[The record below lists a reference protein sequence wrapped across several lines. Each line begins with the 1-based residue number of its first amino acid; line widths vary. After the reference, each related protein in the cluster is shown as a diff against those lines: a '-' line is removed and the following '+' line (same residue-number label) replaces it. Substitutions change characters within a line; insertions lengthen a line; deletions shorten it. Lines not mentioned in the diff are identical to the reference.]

1 MMQLSTPDLVVFLK
15 KLNPSSLVESTILVI
30 FVFLMAATVLSG
42 VRATLDDSAWPVV
55 VCVFNVIS
63 LIIIIADAWFFS
75 FKSFSSLLVML
86 LFDSVS
92 TVGNIVMCFLG
103 GFYMRALSSIILIF
117 WFASKGVLIAIV
129 LSTTMKI
136 LVTYQD
142 IIEDSGTIEEDQ

>member
-1 MMQLSTPDLVVFLK
+1 MQLSTPDLLVFLK
-15 KLNPSSLVESTILVI
+15 KLNSSSLVETTLIVI
-30 FVFLMAATVLSG
+30 FVFLMAATILSG
-42 VRATLDDSAWPVV
+42 IRATLDDSAWPVV

-63 LIIIIADAWFFS
+63 LIIIVADAWFFS

-103 GFYMRALSSIILIF
+103 DFYMRALSSIILVF

-136 LVTYQD
+136 LVKYQN
-142 IIEDSGTIEEDQ
+142 IAENSESYQED